1 MEFINLKKQF
11 EIIENKINSNISKVL
26 NHGKYI
32 MGPEVGLLETQ
43 LKEYVD
49 SKYSISCS
57 SGTDALLMALLALD
71 VTPGDAII
79 TTPFTFIA
87 TAELVSLL

>member
-32 MGPEVGLLETQ
+32 MGPEINELESK
-43 LKEYVD
+43 LAEYVNV
-49 SKYSISCS
+49 KHAISC
-57 SGTDALLMALLALD
+57 
-71 VTPGDAII
+71 
-79 TTPFTFIA
+79 
-87 TAELVSLL
+87 